1 SILTIIALTGI
12 IAPFLCGRTQMRRKL
27 VIGNWKMYGN
37 LESNRVLLKA
47 ITEGVRDYRNAD
59 YAVCVPTPYLFQA
72 QAILQDTNIAWGA
85 QNMSQFEAG
94 AFTGSVA
101 PHMLVDFGCSYVII
115 GHSERRELCN
125 ESDPVVASKFE
136 AALNDG
142 MQPIFCVGETREEHE
157 AGLTEEVVARQL
169 DAVLNR
175 IGPRG
180 LCKGVLAYEPVWAI
194 GTGRGASPEKAQAV
208 HSFIRNRVASLDKGA
223 AAKLRILHGGS
234 VRVANAAQ
242 LLSMPDIDG
251 ALVGHASLVA
261 EEFVAICRAAN

>member
-1 SILTIIALTGI
+1 
-12 IAPFLCGRTQMRRKL
+12 MRRKL

-37 LESNRVLLKA
+37 LDSNKALLESILR
-47 ITEGVRDYRNAD
+47 GVQGYTHAD
-59 YAVCVPTPYLFQA
+59 YAVCVPAPYLFQA
-72 QAILQDTNIAWGA
+72 QAVLRNSNVTWGA

-125 ESDPVVASKFE
+125 ESDPIVAAKF
-136 AALNDG
+136 AAAVNVG
-142 MQPIFCVGETREEHE
+142 MQPIFCIGETREEYE

-169 DAVLNR
+169 DAVLNSM
-175 IGPRG
+175 GPQG
-180 LCKGVLAYEPVWAI
+180 LAKGVLAYEPVWAI
-194 GTGRGASPEKAQAV
+194 GTGRGASPARAQAV
-208 HSFIRNRVASLDKGA
+208 HAFIRNRIASLDKTA
-223 AAKLRILHGGS
+223 AARLRILHGGS

>member
-1 SILTIIALTGI
+1 
-12 IAPFLCGRTQMRRKL
+12 MRRKL
-27 VIGNWKMYGN
+27 VMGNWKMHGN
-37 LESNRVLLKA
+37 LESNKSLLEA
-47 ITEGVRDYRNAD
+47 LTNGLHGYRNAD

-72 QAILQDTNIAWGA
+72 QTMLQGSNIAWGA

-115 GHSERRELCN
+115 GHSERRELCY
-125 ESDPVVASKFE
+125 ESDSVVAAKFE
-136 AALNDG
+136 AAVKDG
-142 MQPIFCVGETREEHE
+142 MKPVVCMGETREEYE
-157 AGLTEEVVARQL
+157 AGQTEEVVARQL

-175 IGPRG
+175 FGARG
-180 LCKGVLAYEPVWAI
+180 LCQGVLVYEPVWAI
-194 GTGRGASPEKAQAV
+194 GTGRGAAPEKAQAV
-208 HSFIRNRVASLDKGA
+208 HAFIRNRVARLDKVA
-223 AAKLRILHGGS
+223 AARLRILHGGS

-261 EEFVAICRAAN
+261 EEFLAICRAAN

>member
-1 SILTIIALTGI
+1 
-12 IAPFLCGRTQMRRKL
+12 MRRKL
-27 VIGNWKMYGN
+27 VVGNWKMYGN
-37 LESNRVLLKA
+37 LDSNKALLEA
-47 ITEGVRDYRNAD
+47 LIAGLRNYRHAD

-72 QAILQDTNIAWGA
+72 QAMLTGTNIEWGA

-125 ESDPVVASKFE
+125 ESDSVVAAKFQ
-136 AALNDG
+136 AAIKDG
-142 MQPIFCVGETREEHE
+142 MKPILCIGETREEYD
-157 AGLTEEVVARQL
+157 AGMTEEVVGRQL

-175 IGPRG
+175 FGPRE
-180 LCKGVLAYEPVWAI
+180 LCQGVLAYEPVWAI
-194 GTGRGASPEKAQAV
+194 GTGRGAAPETAQAV
-208 HSFIRNRVASLDKGA
+208 HAFIRNRVAKLDKAA

-242 LLSMPDIDG
+242 LLSMPDVDG

-261 EEFVAICRAAN
+261 EEFLAICRAAN

>member
-1 SILTIIALTGI
+1 
-12 IAPFLCGRTQMRRKL
+12 MRRKL
-27 VIGNWKMYGN
+27 VVGNWKMYGN
-37 LESNRVLLKA
+37 LDSNKALLESILR
-47 ITEGVRDYRNAD
+47 GVQDCRHAD
-59 YAVCVPTPYLFQA
+59 YAVCVPAPYLFQA
-72 QAILQDTNIAWGA
+72 QAVLHGSNVAWGA

-125 ESDPVVASKFE
+125 ESDPIVAAKF
-136 AALNDG
+136 AAAINVG
-142 MQPIFCVGETREEHE
+142 MQPIFCIGETREEYE

-169 DAVLNR
+169 DAVLNSM
-175 IGPRG
+175 GPQG
-180 LCKGVLAYEPVWAI
+180 LTKGVLAYEPVWAI
-194 GTGRGASPEKAQAV
+194 GTGRGASPARAQAV
-208 HSFIRNRVASLDKGA
+208 HAFIRNRIASLDKTA
-223 AAKLRILHGGS
+223 AARLRILHGGS

>member
-1 SILTIIALTGI
+1 MIRRFWAE
-12 IAPFLCGRTQMRRKL
+12 RTQMRRKL
-27 VIGNWKMYGN
+27 VVGNWKMYGN
-37 LESNRVLLKA
+37 LESNKALLEAVLKG
-47 ITEGVRDYRNAD
+47 TRNYRNAD

-72 QAILQDTNIAWGA
+72 QALLHGSIVGWGA

-125 ESDPVVASKFE
+125 ESDPVVAAKFE
-136 AALNDG
+136 AAINDG
-142 MQPIFCVGETREEHE
+142 MKPIFCVGETREEYE
-157 AGLTEEVVARQL
+157 AGQTEDVVARQL

-175 IGPRG
+175 LGAKG
-180 LCKGVLAYEPVWAI
+180 LCQGVLVYEPVWAI
-194 GTGRGASPEKAQAV
+194 GTGRGAAPETAQAV
-208 HSFIRNRVASLDKGA
+208 HAFIRNRVASLDKGA

>member
-1 SILTIIALTGI
+1 
-12 IAPFLCGRTQMRRKL
+12 MRRKL
-27 VIGNWKMYGN
+27 VVGNWKMYGN
-37 LESNRVLLKA
+37 LESNQALLTA
-47 ITEGVRDYRNAD
+47 IMEGLRDYRNTD

-72 QAILQDTNIAWGA
+72 QAILQGSNIAWGG

-101 PHMLVDFGCSYVII
+101 PHMLTDFGCSYVII
-115 GHSERRELCN
+115 GHSERRELCY
-125 ESDPVVASKFE
+125 ESDPVIAAKFE
-136 AALNDG
+136 AAVKDG
-142 MQPIFCVGETREEHE
+142 MKPIFCVGETREEHE
-157 AGLTEEVVARQL
+157 AGLAHEVVARQL

-175 IGPRG
+175 VGPQG
-180 LCKGVLAYEPVWAI
+180 LAEGVLAYEPVWAI
-194 GTGRGASPEKAQAV
+194 GTGRGASPAKAQAV
-208 HSFIRNRVASLDKGA
+208 HSFIRNRVASLDRA
-223 AAKLRILHGGS
+223 AAARLRILHGGS

>member
-1 SILTIIALTGI
+1 MTTLALAGM
-12 IAPFLCGRTQMRRKL
+12 IAPFFCGRTRMRRKL
-27 VIGNWKMYGN
+27 VVGNWKMYGN
-37 LESNRVLLKA
+37 LESNKALLEA
-47 ITEGVRDYRNAD
+47 LIVGLRDYRNAD

-72 QAILQDTNIAWGA
+72 QAMLHGSHIAWGA

-125 ESDPVVASKFE
+125 ESDSVVTAKFE
-136 AALNDG
+136 AAVKDG
-142 MQPIFCVGETREEHE
+142 MRPILCIGETREEYE
-157 AGLTEEVVARQL
+157 SGQTEEVVARQL

-175 IGPRG
+175 FGPKG

-194 GTGRGASPEKAQAV
+194 GTGRGAAPEKAQAM
-208 HSFIRNRVASLDKGA
+208 HAFIRNRVARLDKMA
-223 AAKLRILHGGS
+223 ASKLLILHGGS

-261 EEFVAICRAAN
+261 EEFLAICRAAN

>member
-1 SILTIIALTGI
+1 MALTGM
-12 IAPFLCGRTQMRRKL
+12 IARFLCGRTQMRRKL
-27 VIGNWKMYGN
+27 VVGNWKMYGN
-37 LESNRVLLKA
+37 LESNKVLLDA
-47 ITEGVRDYRNAD
+47 ILAGVRDYKHAD

-72 QAILQDTNIAWGA
+72 QAILQGTNVAWGA

-125 ESDPVVASKFE
+125 ESDPVVAAKFE

-142 MQPIFCVGETREEHE
+142 MKPVFCVGETREEHE
-157 AGLTEEVVARQL
+157 SGQTEEVVARQL

-175 IGPRG
+175 IGPKG
-180 LCKGVLAYEPVWAI
+180 LCQGVLAYEPVWAI
-194 GTGRGASPEKAQAV
+194 GTGRGATPQKAQAV
-208 HSFIRNRVASLDKGA
+208 HAFMRNRVANLDKAA
-223 AAKLRILHGGS
+223 AAKVRILHGGS